1 MLLITRD
8 GLGGPPG
15 LYLWNG
21 QNRAPV
27 CTISASSNF
36 QANFLLLSNL
46 DANTQLPY
54 DFLYLHGLLKQL
66 LFLLMN
72 LQIPLTSL
80 EEADA

>member
-1 MLLITRD
+1 VLLITRD
-8 GLGGPPG
+8 GLGGPG

-27 CTISASSNF
+27 CTMSGSSNF

-54 DFLYLHGLLKQL
+54 DFLYLHGFLKQV

-72 LQIPLTSL
+72 LLIPLTSI

>member
-8 GLGGPPG
+8 GLGGPG

-21 QNRAPV
+21 QKRAPV
-27 CTISASSNF
+27 STIFTLSNF

-46 DANTQLPY
+46 DANTKLPY
-54 DFLYLHGLLKQL
+54 DFLYLHGFLKQL
-66 LFLLMN
+66 LFLHMN

-80 EEADA
+80 EAADA

>member
-1 MLLITRD
+1 MLLITHN
-8 GLGGPPG
+8 GLGGPG
-15 LYLWNG
+15 LYLWNE

-27 CTISASSNF
+27 CFSNF

-54 DFLYLHGLLKQL
+54 DFLYLHSFLKQL

-80 EEADA
+80 EGADA

>member
-1 MLLITRD
+1 MLLTTRD
-8 GLGGPPG
+8 GLGGPG

-27 CTISASSNF
+27 WTISTHSNF

-46 DANTQLPY
+46 DANTQLTY
-54 DFLYLHGLLKQL
+54 DFLYLHGFPKQL

-72 LQIPLTSL
+72 LQMPLTSL
-80 EEADA
+80 EKADA